1 MLFSEYQYLDYK
13 FPEPQYL
20 GAKYIHRSWISR
32 FIPYDI
38 HCALDAFAGSQS
50 IAYMLKQLGLQVYTN
65 DFLNFNNQIG
75 LSLIENKSEKLTE
88 EDLQILFA
96 DNANPQHYNLFESL
110 FTGVF
115 FEVEDSRFIDSFRSN
130 IEKLDNPYKKALA
143 FTVMNRSLT
152 RKVTMGHFA
161 HTKALDYA
169 ADPERIKRNRSLVRP
184 VKDLFLELLLLYNNA
199 VFDNQQA
206 NKSFNTNILDLLPT
220 LTDVDFVY
228 FDPPYCDSHSD
239 YQSFYHLLETFTEY
253 WKDKTF
259 VNGVKRYE
267 PRRYSGFEKKYEIVQ
282 SFDTLFERAN
292 HIPYW
297 LISYNDRS
305 YPDINTLTDLIGK
318 YRKVTVERKPYLN
331 GRGGK
336 GSVAGSSEILLVCKP
351 YKI

>member
-1 MLFSEYQYLDYK
+1 
-13 FPEPQYL
+13 
-20 GAKYIHRSWISR
+20 
-32 FIPYDI
+32 
-38 HCALDAFAGSQS
+38 
-50 IAYMLKQLGLQVYTN
+50 
-65 DFLNFNNQIG
+65 
-75 LSLIENKSEKLTE
+75 
-88 EDLQILFA
+88 
-96 DNANPQHYNLFESL
+96 L

-115 FEVEDSRFIDSFRSN
+115 FGQEDGSFIDAFRSN
-130 IEKLDNPYKKALA
+130 IDRLENKYKQALA

-169 ADPERIKRNRSLVRP
+169 ADPERVKRNRSLIRP
-184 VKDLFLELLLLYNNA
+184 VKDLFLELLLQYNSA
-199 VFDNQQA
+199 IFDNQKD
-206 NKSFNTNILDLLPT
+206 NRSFNANIIDLLPT

-228 FDPPYCDSHSD
+228 FDPPYCNSHSD
-239 YQSFYHLLETFTEY
+239 YQGFYHLLETFTEY

-267 PRRYSGFEKKYEIVQ
+267 PRRYSGFEKKNEIVH
-282 SFDTLFERAN
+282 SFNTLFDRAN

-305 YPDINTLTDLIGK
+305 YPDITTLIDLIGR

-351 YKI
+351 Y

>member
-1 MLFSEYQYLDYK
+1 MLFNEYKYFDYK

-20 GAKYIHRSWISR
+20 GAKYIHRSWISK
-32 FIPYDI
+32 FIPADI
-38 HCALDAFAGSQS
+38 NCALDAFAGSQS
-50 IAYMLKQLGLQVYTN
+50 IAYLLKQLGLQVYTN

-75 LSLIENKSEKLTE
+75 LSLIENKAEKLIE
-88 EDLQILFA
+88 SDLQILFA
-96 DNANPQHYNLFESL
+96 PNTNPAYYDLCERL

-115 FEVEDSRFIDSFRSN
+115 FGQEDSSFIDAFRSN
-130 IEKLDNPYKKALA
+130 IDRLENKYKQALA

-169 ADPERIKRNRSLVRP
+169 ADPERVKRNRSLIRP
-184 VKDLFLELLLLYNNA
+184 VKELFLELLLQYNSA
-199 VFDNQQA
+199 VFDNQKD
-206 NKSFNTNILDLLPT
+206 NRSFNANIIDLLPT

-239 YQSFYHLLETFTEY
+239 YQGFYHLLETFTEY

-267 PRRYSGFEKKYEIVQ
+267 PRRYSGFEKKNEIVQ
-282 SFDTLFERAN
+282 SFNKLFERAN
-292 HIPYW
+292 HILYW

-305 YPDINTLTDLIGK
+305 YPDITTLTDLIRR
-318 YRKVTVERKPYLN
+318 YRKVTVERKLYLN

-351 YKI
+351 Y

>member
-1 MLFSEYQYLDYK
+1 MLVQ
-13 FPEPQYL
+13 FPLE
-20 GAKYIHRSWISR
+20 S
-32 FIPYDI
+32 
-38 HCALDAFAGSQS
+38 
-50 IAYMLKQLGLQVYTN
+50 
-65 DFLNFNNQIG
+65 
-75 LSLIENKSEKLTE
+75 
-88 EDLQILFA
+88 DLQILFA
-96 DNANPQHYNLFESL
+96 PNANPAYYDLCERL

-115 FEVEDSRFIDSFRSN
+115 WGQEDGSFIDAFRSN
-130 IEKLDNPYKKALA
+130 IDRLENKYKQALA

-169 ADPERIKRNRSLVRP
+169 ADPERVKRNRSLIRP
-184 VKDLFLELLLLYNNA
+184 VKDLFLELLLQYNSA
-199 VFDNQQA
+199 IFDNQKD
-206 NKSFNTNILDLLPT
+206 NKSFNANVIDLLPT

-228 FDPPYCDSHSD
+228 FDPPYCNSHSD
-239 YQSFYHLLETFTEY
+239 YQGFYHLLETFTEY

-267 PRRYSGFEKKYEIVQ
+267 PRRYSGFEKKNEIVH
-282 SFDTLFERAN
+282 SFNTLFDRAN

-305 YPDINTLTDLIGK
+305 YPDITTLIDLIGR

-351 YKI
+351 Y